1 MPHNPSATLFPLRQG
16 SDIVRLIEETEAH
29 ILIGLLLLLL
39 LLLNGGGLS
48 STASGGATSSGSTT
62 TATRWDGGELGST
75 LGDQLQKYVSK
86 IYVTSRSQR

>member
-29 ILIGLLLLLL
+29 IVIGLLLLLL

-48 STASGGATSSGSTT
+48 STASGGATSGGSTT

-75 LGDQLQKYVSK
+75 LRDQLKSK
-86 IYVTSRSQR
+86 LANIYVESRSQ